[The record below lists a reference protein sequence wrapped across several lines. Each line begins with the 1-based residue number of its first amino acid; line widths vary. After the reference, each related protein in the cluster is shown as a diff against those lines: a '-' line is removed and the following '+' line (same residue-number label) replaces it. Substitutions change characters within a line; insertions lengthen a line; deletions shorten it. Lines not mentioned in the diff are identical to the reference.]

1 MTSDAL
7 RGHDLE
13 RDSEVCARQGIAPI
27 SFELIHD
34 LLLMPENW
42 RIVGAFVDDQRN
54 AVNFK
59 VESDELPE
67 TERGDMLPTV
77 RGLVRTR
84 SAIVERT
91 AEWGIG

>member
-1 MTSDAL
+1 MTSEAL

-13 RDSEVCARQGIAPI
+13 RDSKVCVRQGIASI
-27 SFELIHD
+27 SFEMIHD
-34 LLLMPENW
+34 LLLMPEGW
-42 RIVGAFVDDQRN
+42 RIISASADDRTN
-54 AVNFK
+54 TVRFK
-59 VESDELPE
+59 VEADDLPE
-67 TERGDMLPTV
+67 TERGDTLPEV